1 MSTQSLEIHVVTLL
15 AAVALFAGGCSKR
28 SAHGAWTSS
37 ASIVIEPGVSIGPV
51 RSGMTIQQVVAE
63 LGEPDR
69 KKESALE
76 YFNLGFSVIPGKEGV
91 VHIVLCVD
99 PTGKEG
105 PFTKAFAGRT
115 KEGIGMGSS
124 RADVIRAYGEPTATE
139 TIDGKPGFE
148 VVRYRPLGLVFE
160 LREGKVDSIG
170 VIFKINFNGIT
181 VITKESFDQIHYT

>member
-1 MSTQSLEIHVVTLL
+1 
-15 AAVALFAGGCSKR
+15 
-28 SAHGAWTSS
+28 
-37 ASIVIEPGVSIGPV
+37 
-51 RSGMTIQQVVAE
+51 MTIQQVVAE

-76 YFNLGFSVIPGKEGV
+76 YLNLGFSVIPGKEGV
-91 VHIVLCVD
+91 VHIALCVD

-124 RADVIRAYGEPTATE
+124 RADVIRAYGEPTAAE
-139 TIDGKPGFE
+139 TIAGKPAFE

-160 LREGKVDSIG
+160 LRDGKVDSIA
-170 VIFKINFNGIT
+170 VIFNLP
-181 VITKESFDQIHYT
+181 Q